1 MTGRNG
7 VRLAAGLFA
16 ALALFVGLFHVAA
29 IFGAPV
35 GHLTMGGR
43 WPGVL
48 PPAVR
53 LLSAL
58 SLGLMLL
65 LAFVVLARAGLID
78 RSTPHWGMRAV
89 LGYLAV
95 AIPMHVATPSP
106 AERQLWLPVVVAL
119 TASALWVELKAPPAR
134 RRSS

>member
-1 MTGRNG
+1 
-7 VRLAAGLFA
+7 VVAWIFA
-16 ALALFVGLFHVAA
+16 ALCLVVALFHLIA
-29 IFGAPV
+29 ICGAPV

-58 SLGLMLL
+58 SMGTMLL
-65 LAFVVLARAGLID
+65 LAFVVLARAGVLD
-78 RSTPHWGMRAV
+78 YSLPRWSMWAV
-89 LGYLAV
+89 LGYLAL

-106 AERQLWLPVVVAL
+106 GERALWLPVILAL
-119 TASALWVELKAPPAR
+119 TASALWVEFAAPR
-134 RRSS
+134 G